1 MEVVTVLKLLS
12 EKGYIEESMIENI
25 LKDDDFHGKK
35 KKKKTTEERIGKF
48 DSTKCHARLWNEGY
62 GNLQC
67 SRSFLDGECFCKSHL
82 KEDGWWLGKFCEI
95 RPENPVHPKTGEHNW
110 KKEGEEV
117 KENEVKEDQDVEN
130 TEKPVK
136 KKRGRPKGSKNKK
149 KVKEEKVDL
158 TIEEIA
164 ALLEKKKKEKE
175 DNLSEDQKEEE
186 TVDDENSG
194 NEKIYRVDGVPY
206 EIMDGKTIIDPN
218 DYSEIG
224 KSNGHGGIDFLDED
238 AKEKHDENI
247 MLFK

>member
-1 MEVVTVLKLLS
+1 
-12 EKGYIEESMIENI
+12 
-25 LKDDDFHGKK
+25 
-35 KKKKTTEERIGKF
+35 
-48 DSTKCHARLWNEGY
+48 
-62 GNLQC
+62 
-67 SRSFLDGECFCKSHL
+67 
-82 KEDGWWLGKFCEI
+82 LGKFCEI

-110 KKEGEEV
+110 KKEGGEV

-130 TEKPVK
+130 TEKTVK

-158 TIEEIA
+158 TIEEITE
-164 ALLEKKKKEKE
+164 LLEKKKNEKE
-175 DNLSEDQKEEE
+175 DDLSEDQKEEE

-224 KSNGHGGIDFLDED
+224 KSNGDGGIDFLDED